1 MDDDN
6 QIKSTA
12 PEQQETAA
20 DTQPTENGQT
30 SLNQNTETDSII
42 DVIGN
47 GQLTKKVTKIFHL
60 FSLCAFISY
69 MAMIK

>member
-12 PEQQETAA
+12 PEQQDSG

-30 SLNQNTETDSII
+30 SLNQNTETDPII

-47 GQLTKKVTKIFHL
+47 GQLIKKVIFFLPFFL
-60 FSLCAFISY
+60 FIRYFTT
-69 MAMIK
+69 

>member
-12 PEQQETAA
+12 PEQLDTA

-47 GQLTKKVTKIFHL
+47 GQLIKKVRQKYFICVHSFAHFTK
-60 FSLCAFISY
+60 
-69 MAMIK
+69 